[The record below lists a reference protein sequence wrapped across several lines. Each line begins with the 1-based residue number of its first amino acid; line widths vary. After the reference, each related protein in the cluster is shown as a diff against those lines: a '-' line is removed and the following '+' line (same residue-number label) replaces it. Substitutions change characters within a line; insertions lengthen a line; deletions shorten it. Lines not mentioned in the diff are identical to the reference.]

1 MARSRRDAATYR
13 LPTQCRYCERFEG
26 PALRSAD
33 QLLLPGIAPR
43 WSETD
48 EGREWLRLMQRY
60 GIARVLRR
68 AHQIRPALISRLM
81 RRAA

>member
-1 MARSRRDAATYR
+1 MAQLRSPVVPADAA
-13 LPTQCRYCERFEG
+13 PPGAGAVGG
-26 PALRSAD
+26 PAMRSPD

-48 EGREWLRLMQRY
+48 EGREWIRMMQRY
-60 GIARVLRR
+60 GIARVLKR
-68 AHQIRPALISRLM
+68 AHQIRPAIISRLM